1 MLPTRVDTTRER
13 PATFLFLQGIASPF
27 FADLGQA
34 LLKRGHRVR
43 RINFSSGD
51 WLFWRLGS
59 DNYRG
64 PRDGWDAYIA
74 GYIVEHGV
82 TDIVLFGDCRPYH
95 VAAREAASPLG
106 VRIHVF
112 EEGYLRPNW
121 VTCELGGVNGHSSLP
136 RCPDEIRA
144 IARRLPLAG
153 RAMPASGD
161 MARRS
166 LWDVA
171 YNVANIGFPYFF
183 PHFRSHRPIHIAAEY
198 VGWIKKFAGRAST
211 RRQARELNEIY
222 LARKHEYFLLPLQLD
237 SDYQIRIHSP
247 FLGVEGFMD
256 RGHRV
261 LCRPCQHR
269 RAPTD
274 QASPPRQ
281 RAGQLAQTRQ
291 ELRPASWRG
300 RPARFHR
307 WRRPPEPHRRQ
318 PRRRPGEQHG
328 GDAVPGARPS
338 DGRRG

>member
-112 EEGYLRPNW
+112 EEGYLRA
-121 VTCELGGVNGHSSLP
+121 ELGHV
-136 RCPDEIRA
+136 R
-144 IARRLPLAG
+144 ARRCERPFLAASLSRRDPRHRPAPAAG
-153 RAMPASGD
+153 RP
-161 MARRS
+161 R
-166 LWDVA
+166 
-171 YNVANIGFPYFF
+171 Y
-183 PHFRSHRPIHIAAEY
+183 
-198 VGWIKKFAGRAST
+198 AGER
-211 RRQARELNEIY
+211 
-222 LARKHEYFLLPLQLD
+222 
-237 SDYQIRIHSP
+237 
-247 FLGVEGFMD
+247 
-256 RGHRV
+256 
-261 LCRPCQHR
+261 
-269 RAPTD
+269 
-274 QASPPRQ
+274 
-281 RAGQLAQTRQ
+281 
-291 ELRPASWRG
+291 
-300 RPARFHR
+300 
-307 WRRPPEPHRRQ
+307 
-318 PRRRPGEQHG
+318 
-328 GDAVPGARPS
+328 
-338 DGRRG
+338 